1 MSKKKKVSIV
11 DTMAQNQN
19 NYYSFI
25 VCLFALT
32 GFLMIFSGIMTIKTF
47 DKNWAFCFIFMA
59 FATAVASF
67 FVAVFSIPEKYVE
80 YDYQDDK
87 DTEELKEMQNYKK
100 ITIPVKQIPNQRHDE
115 VKYEVA
121 KSLMS
126 MPKSNYSVS
135 QVADDVSN
143 RTIAIA
149 AVIKKSLKN
158 IFSKNETE
166 DEEIITVP
174 EKEIEEAE
182 KTIEEVEIE
191 VSEKEPQ
198 KQEGILKKEITETE
212 LKRIIKEEIEN
223 SKPKEKT
230 VNTSDNSS
238 KIKAEVIPEKKAIE
252 TVQEPPKKK
261 TYKKRVLK
269 VPPADAEPVAGLEEM
284 LSVAEQRSENISEE
298 IKKPSVADRVQKINN
313 SSKRDVILAWRKEHP
328 DGNKTACM
336 KETGASMATVR
347 KWWSLYEEIE

>member
-1 MSKKKKVSIV
+1 MDLTTLNECKLPDNFNRIDDYKEGILTFEIAEEQYRFFNFEKKCYINSYIYQKVS
-11 DTMAQNQN
+11 
-19 NYYSFI
+19 
-25 VCLFALT
+25 
-32 GFLMIFSGIMTIKTF
+32 
-47 DKNWAFCFIFMA
+47 
-59 FATAVASF
+59 
-67 FVAVFSIPEKYVE
+67 
-80 YDYQDDK
+80 
-87 DTEELKEMQNYKK
+87 
-100 ITIPVKQIPNQRHDE
+100 
-115 VKYEVA
+115 
-121 KSLMS
+121 
-126 MPKSNYSVS
+126 
-135 QVADDVSN
+135 
-143 RTIAIA
+143 
-149 AVIKKSLKN
+149 
-158 IFSKNETE
+158 E
-166 DEEIITVP
+166 DEEIITAP

-182 KTIEEVEIE
+182 KTIEEVKIE

-223 SKPKEKT
+223 SKPKEKI

-238 KIKAEVIPEKKAIE
+238 KIKAEVIPEKKAIAK
-252 TVQEPPKKK
+252 VQEPPKKK

-269 VPPADAEPVAGLEEM
+269 VPPADAEPAAGLEEM